1 MPDALMVTSSFL
13 PGRGGIE
20 SYLAELC
27 SLVAPRIAVL
37 GPRQR
42 DGVPIPHDLGYPTH
56 GLEDGSMLVPSK
68 RVVRTISGLAAQHRT
83 TKVIFGTPWP
93 LGLLGPDLNRRG
105 LRYVAIVHGAEMLV
119 PAAVPGLR
127 KRLARAMAGAELL
140 LPVSGY
146 TGDALRELIQS
157 HGLPVPPIE
166 RLHARVDLDRFHPQV
181 DTASLRSGL
190 GLSLPDKVVLC
201 FGRLVK
207 RKGLD
212 RLIAA
217 LPAINERVPEAVVV
231 IAGTGPEQGR
241 LEKLAQSSEGRV
253 IVAGRVED
261 ADAPAFY
268 ALADVFALPV
278 ADRYFGLEIEGLG
291 VVLLEAA
298 ASGTPCV
305 TGRSG
310 GTPEAVIDG
319 STGFVVDA
327 KDVAQLADRIA
338 WLLEHPERAAAMG
351 LAGREHVRK
360 EFSALELPASLLA
373 WLNDGLP

>member
-1 MPDALMVTSSFL
+1 MVTSSFL

-42 DGVPIPHDLGYPTH
+42 DGIPIPHDLGYPTH
-56 GLEDGSMLVPSK
+56 GLEDGSMLVPGRK
-68 RVVRTISGLAAQHRT
+68 VVRTISSLAARYRT

-93 LGLLGPDLNRRG
+93 LGLLGPDLSRRG
-105 LRYVAIVHGAEMLV
+105 LRYAAIVHGAELLV
-119 PAAVPGLR
+119 PGAVPGLR
-127 KRLARAMAGAELL
+127 RRLAVALAGAELL
-140 LPVSGY
+140 LPVSAF
-146 TGDALRELIQS
+146 TGDALRDLIQRHS
-157 HGLPVPPIE
+157 LPLPPME
-166 RLHARVDLDRFHPQV
+166 RLHAQVDLDRFHPEI
-181 DTASLRSGL
+181 DTAGVRTRL
-190 GLSLPDKVVLC
+190 GLSPEHKVVLC

-207 RKGLD
+207 RKGID

-217 LPAINERVPEAVVV
+217 LPAINERAPEAVVV
-231 IAGTGPEQGR
+231 VAGTGPEQAR
-241 LEKLAQSSEGRV
+241 LEKLAESSEGCV

-261 ADAPAFY
+261 AEAPAFY

-327 KDVAQLADRIA
+327 TDVGWLAEGIV
-338 WLLEHPERAAAMG
+338 WLLEHPERAAEMG
-351 LAGREHVRK
+351 SAGREHVRRQ
-360 EFSALELPASLLA
+360 FSVLELPASFLT

>member
-1 MPDALMVTSSFL
+1 MPDAVMVTSSFL

-37 GPRQR
+37 GPRKR
-42 DGVPIPHDLGYPTH
+42 DGAPIPHDLGYPTH
-56 GLEDGSMLVPSK
+56 GYEDGSMLVPSRK
-68 RVVRTISGLAAQHRT
+68 VVRAISGLATRYHT

-93 LGLLGPDLNRRG
+93 LGLLGPDLTRRG
-105 LRYVAIVHGAEMLV
+105 LRHVAIIHGAELLV
-119 PAAVPGLR
+119 PAAVIGLR
-127 KRLARAMAGAELL
+127 RRLAKALAGADLL
-140 LPVSGY
+140 LPVSAY
-146 TGDALRELIQS
+146 TGDALRDLIEAQN
-157 HGLPVPPIE
+157 LPVPPLE
-166 RLHARVDLDRFHPQV
+166 RLRARVNLDRFHPTV
-181 DTASLRSGL
+181 DTTSVRTRL
-190 GLSLPDKVVLC
+190 GLSPEDKVVLC

-207 RKGLD
+207 RKGVD
-212 RLIAA
+212 RLISA
-217 LPAINERVPEAVVV
+217 LPTVNERVPEAVVV
-231 IAGTGPEQGR
+231 IVGTGPELGR
-241 LEKLAQSSEGRV
+241 LEKLGRTSAGRV
-253 IVAGRVED
+253 IFTGGVED
-261 ADAPAFY
+261 ADAPAYY

-327 KDVAQLADRIA
+327 KDLRQLSDRIA
-338 WLLEHPERAAAMG
+338 WLLEHPRQATEMG
-351 LAGREHVRK
+351 KAGREHVRK
-360 EFSALELPASLLA
+360 EFSAVELPASLLA
-373 WLNDGLP
+373 WLSDGLP